1 MADARFSMTNLENL
15 GKIRHDLGFPKFV
28 MEIQS
33 QWLMLDFPELGKSG
47 QDQTQSVWIG
57 DAEFSIS
64 NLGNQDKIRQSGCW
78 IFRLKLGFR
87 TGSVRVCSFVS
98 VCAHVCWCECAC
110 TPVQVNMH
118 VYACMHECARLHV
131 C

>member
-1 MADARFSMTNLENL
+1 MADARFSITNLENL

-57 DAEFSIS
+57 DAGFSVRH
-64 NLGNQDKIRQSGCW
+64 DQSGCW
-78 IFRLKLGFR
+78 IFHLKLGIQDRF
-87 TGSVRVCSFVS
+87 SD
-98 VCAHVCWCECAC
+98 CEGGESGLIATQDC
-110 TPVQVNMH
+110 
-118 VYACMHECARLHV
+118 
-131 C
+131 